1 MKTET
6 NPYDRIEALAR
17 RNGVE
22 RSLYLGE
29 AIGNAL
35 VIAWNA
41 LGTLGSLYRRRA
53 ATGPAPTLG
62 SDAA

>member
-1 MKTET
+1 M
-6 NPYDRIEALAR
+6 NQYDRIETLAR

-35 VIAWNA
+35 VIAWEA
-41 LGTLGSLYRRRA
+41 LGTLGGLYRRRA
-53 ATGPAPTLG
+53 AEGPAPKLG
-62 SDAA
+62 SDPA